1 MAAQADKVTVNRGF
15 AASVLAATG
24 LYFCCI
30 AFLTTL
36 SFGLVNAVDS
46 YAALQQTVGTMWAS
60 NRACVT
66 YKNPTVVGC
75 SSSVHAGY
83 ATKPRL

>member
-24 LYFCCI
+24 LYYFCCI

-46 YAALQQTVGTMWAS
+46 YAA
-60 NRACVT
+60 
-66 YKNPTVVGC
+66 
-75 SSSVHAGY
+75 
-83 ATKPRL
+83 